1 MPQRQQ
7 RAVVDVQASQP
18 PAKQRH
24 LGWRRA
30 NRTVHRAAAL
40 SLHDTHLER
49 HLPAAATRSGA
60 GIFGRCANVII
71 VHHESPVVFSLAG
84 MARESGG

>member
-7 RAVVDVQASQP
+7 GAVVNVQASQP

-24 LGWRRA
+24 LRWRRA
-30 NRTVHRAAAL
+30 NRTVNLAAAL
-40 SLHDTHLER
+40 PLYDTHLER
-49 HLPAAATRSGA
+49 HLPTAATWKRA
-60 GIFGRCANVII
+60 GVFRWCANV
-71 VHHESPVVFSLAG
+71 VVMHQESPVVFSLAE